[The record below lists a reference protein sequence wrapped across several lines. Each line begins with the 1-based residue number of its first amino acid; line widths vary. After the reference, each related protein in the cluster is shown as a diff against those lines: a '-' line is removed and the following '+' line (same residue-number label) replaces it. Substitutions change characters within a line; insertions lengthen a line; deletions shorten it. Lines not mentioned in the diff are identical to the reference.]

1 MSYFLVMSKEHGD
14 GVLSQYQ
21 RLRSQGLLCD
31 LVLVAADGTQFPAH
45 RSLLACSGDYF
56 WSMFKEHT
64 YEFRAQR
71 VELPAIS
78 SKGLESILDFI
89 YTSWLSLSICTLED
103 TLEAANY
110 LQVTRAVD
118 LCVKYMRDN
127 LSVDNCC
134 FFANVAARYG
144 VDDALAAANSFIGC
158 HMGELLGPGGDR
170 VGLLELNLDSLRCAL
185 EVDEMSGVDELPLLL
200 FLLDWLGSNSVSA
213 VKSNL
218 VLSKIR
224 FGLVPPGPL
233 SWLSSTQPALQTPFI
248 QNLVLKALNY
258 HSQGARQPLLQNNQ
272 TSLRSRT
279 CQVLLVGGTS
289 AAERLDT
296 RVQVF
301 YPERRK
307 FQHLTDLPSRVQ
319 HHCACTVGNFLF
331 VLGGEVVKLSE
342 DEKVL
347 SAASSNQVWRYDPRF
362 RCWEVASPMTERRV
376 QFSCCVSQGNI
387 YAIGGRRGK
396 GASLDSVEMY
406 DLRANRWLR
415 AAALPCAMFA
425 QACVS
430 YKGAV
435 YLSGGVHAEQRVSS
449 NEVYRLEPQEGR
461 WTKCAAMGIARS
473 GHQMAVLQDNIYA
486 FLGMYEPFCDIERYD
501 PALDQWTRLRPLLSD
516 RFCYG
521 LVQLE
526 STALLV
532 GGRKWHSGRE
542 VATPNVLEYEPE
554 SDSWRE
560 VCKLPKPLSG
570 TQCALMQLPTPLD
583 L

>member
-170 VGLLELNLDSLRCAL
+170 VGLLELNLDSLR
-185 EVDEMSGVDELPLLL
+185 S
-200 FLLDWLGSNSVSA
+200 
-213 VKSNL
+213 
-218 VLSKIR
+218 
-224 FGLVPPGPL
+224 
-233 SWLSSTQPALQTPFI
+233 
-248 QNLVLKALNY
+248 LNY

-279 CQVLLVGGTS
+279 C
-289 AAERLDT
+289 
-296 RVQVF
+296 QVF

-583 L
+583 LKTDGGGIHEMQQ